1 MQIIPKCNFFNYLA
15 KKSEEYLSDAE
26 EITVL
31 DVGCG
36 DKPYEKHIKEILK
49 KKSKVIN
56 YIGIDYYSEKSDLK
70 IDLNT
75 ELIPLKNNSVDLII
89 CTEVLEHLY
98 NPFLPLSEFQRI
110 IKPNGVQL
118 ITIPLLSPVHHE
130 NHDYFRFTHH
140 YFRRYFKDDNI
151 LEEICSNTFLSYFL
165 YVFEYY
171 LGRFFDF
178 LGINIGKVSTKIVG
192 TLQMPFDW
200 LTFKLIGKEKL
211 LSFSCYTGIGY
222 LVKKKK

>member
-1 MQIIPKCNFFNYLA
+1 MQVISKCNFFKYLA
-15 KKSEEYLSDAE
+15 GKAAINLSNEE

-36 DKPYEKHIKEILK
+36 DKPYEKYIKEILK
-49 KKSKVIN
+49 KKSPKIN

-75 ELIPLKNNSVDLII
+75 ESIPIKNSSVDLII

-110 IKPNGVQL
+110 IKPSGVQL

-140 YFRRYFKDDNI
+140 YFRRHFKDDDI
-151 LEEICSNTFLSYFL
+151 LEEIFSNTFLSYFL

-178 LGINIGKVSTKIVG
+178 FGINIGKISTEIVG
-192 TLQMPFDW
+192 VLQIPFDW

-211 LSFSCYTGIGY
+211 LSFSCYTGVGY
-222 LVKKKK
+222 LVMKKK